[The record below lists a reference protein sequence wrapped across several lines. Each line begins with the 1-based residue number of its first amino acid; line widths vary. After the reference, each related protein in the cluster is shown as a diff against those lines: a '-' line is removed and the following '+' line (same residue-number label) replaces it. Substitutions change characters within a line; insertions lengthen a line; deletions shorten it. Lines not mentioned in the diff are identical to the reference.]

1 MRGECKM
8 ENKSKE
14 NVIHMFLGEE
24 ETKGQVTE
32 NKITACDKCGGEKET
47 TNGRCDDCFEKYG
60 DSLEEKEVETS
71 SVPTAV
77 EPVMQNDGQFS
88 LFDFGA
94 VVEESKKEET
104 TKSVPSSCD
113 ENKSSKKAAGIKE
126 SKKTAPQ
133 PKSTPTSSVKKQ
145 DIEVEGDWSIHYA
158 TNSFRVSDFFEE
170 MPESG
175 KVTLEELRE
184 AMEREYFEMTKQR
197 TRFDYDLEQK
207 RLYPDVIGTSKGG
220 F

>member
-1 MRGECKM
+1 MG
-8 ENKSKE
+8 NNSKE
-14 NVIHMFLGEE
+14 NVIHMFFGEE
-24 ETKGQVTE
+24 ETKDQVME
-32 NKITACDKCGGEKET
+32 NKSTACDKCGEEKVT

-60 DSLEEKEVETS
+60 DSLEEKEVES
-71 SVPTAV
+71 SATVPTAA

-104 TKSVPSSCD
+104 TKPSSCD
-113 ENKSSKKAAGIKE
+113 EDKPSKKATSAKE

-133 PKSTPTSSVKKQ
+133 PKSSPTSSVKKQ
-145 DIEVEGDWSIHYA
+145 DIEVEGDFTIHYA
-158 TNSFRVSDFFEE
+158 TQHFLVSDFFEE

-175 KVTLEELRE
+175 KVTLEELRS
-184 AMEREYFEMTKQR
+184 AMAQEFFEMTKQR
-197 TRFDYDLEQK
+197 VKWDYDLEQK